1 MKQLLEYVIP
11 NIVNHPEAVVITE
24 ENQDGL
30 VRLLIKVH
38 PEDIGRVIGK
48 SGKVIK
54 AIRQLV
60 RVLAI
65 KQGVRVVV
73 DVEDGDG
80 KNENLLTET
89 SEPSGEIDLG
99 QPTEDLSQTE

>member
-11 NIVNHPEAVVITE
+11 NIVNHPEAVEITE

-60 RVLAI
+60 RILAI

-73 DVEDGDG
+73 DVADGND
-80 KNENLLTET
+80 ELAL
-89 SEPSGEIDLG
+89 PASGPTTDLG
-99 QPTEDLSQTE
+99 ADLSSGNDDSQAK